1 MNNTLLKFVTSKKFI
16 FALGLTGIG
25 ASVATAITGTIMA
38 DRKINELKSS
48 AENEEDISKKEIAKS
63 IWKYYVPCVVASGF
77 TVYTFSRF
85 YAKTCHENAALA
97 GLVAASQSATAHL
110 ENKIIDKI
118 GEKDARPLIKEARE
132 EAIAE
137 TGSDKLPDR
146 VSALDATGG
155 PIGTKV
161 INQNGDE
168 VLDFID
174 PYSKARFRST
184 KRDIEKAVG
193 RINLDINNY
202 GKASFADFLDYIGVE
217 PGQIHDFYGW
227 TSKRIGTEIEAIL
240 DGPGVESI
248 VYEGRPYICL
258 KFSEQP
264 ETRTEFI

>member
-1 MNNTLLKFVTSKKFI
+1 MNKAFLKFVTSKKFI

-25 ASVATAITGTIMA
+25 ASVATAITGTLLA
-38 DRKINELKSS
+38 DKKIQELKSS
-48 AENEEDISKKEIAKS
+48 AENEENISKKEITKS
-63 IWKYYVPCVVASGF
+63 IWKYYVPCVVTSGL

-85 YAKTCHENAALA
+85 YAKTCQENAALA

-132 EAIAE
+132 ETIAE
-137 TGSDKLPDR
+137 TGSDKLNDR
-146 VSALDATGG
+146 VSALET
-155 PIGTKV
+155 INEKV
-161 INQNGDE
+161 VNQNGDE

-184 KRDIEKAVG
+184 KRDIEKAMGKV
-193 RINLDINNY
+193 NLDINNY

-217 PGQIHDFYGW
+217 PGKIHDFYGW
-227 TSKRIGTEIEAIL
+227 TSRRIGTEIEAIL

-258 KFSEQP
+258 KFSERP
-264 ETRTEFI
+264 ETSTEFI